1 MGKTGTET
9 NNYNRVLYT
18 NQYMYKANLWLTWRW
33 FSSVFTE
40 KDTCLILKDE
50 YLVSRYEWIHMDV
63 SETQNCFT
71 DIYVDLTNYKWY
83 RMYKW
88 VIDSEQIQNAGV
100 ALIYRTSSPF
110 WWSLTYPLSWSSTAN
125 IEIHSLCSASLTL
138 THSIYELN
146 HERSYEFP
154 CSCLV

>member
-1 MGKTGTET
+1 
-9 NNYNRVLYT
+9 
-18 NQYMYKANLWLTWRW
+18 MYKAYLWLTWRW

-50 YLVSRYEWIHMDV
+50 YLVSRYEWIHMVV
-63 SETQNCFT
+63 SETQNCLT
-71 DIYVDLTNYKWY
+71 VICVDLTNYKWY

-110 WWSLTYPLSWSSTAN
+110 WWSLTYPLFLSQYYKYWNSLSTFNFLDTYPFYLWIESWKQLWIPLQLLALR
-125 IEIHSLCSASLTL
+125 IH
-138 THSIYELN
+138 
-146 HERSYEFP
+146 FP
-154 CSCLV
+154 SFK